1 MYAAARCQ
9 SAEHAVTRAYS
20 AMRACDCSTLRSHL
34 VTACNTHS
42 ATRRRC
48 AVYTSLLQAAPAH
61 ALRLLACVH
70 SASSLFLQHHFYT
83 ESQYIKYFPNRHR
96 HRTLSRFPVSPFFD
110 SEEGPPSSSLFYTT
124 QNCLVFSSKCRLSRA
139 SSECH
144 TFSVIEQQRDT
155 EKPSLNITVMH

>member
-1 MYAAARCQ
+1 
-9 SAEHAVTRAYS
+9 
-20 AMRACDCSTLRSHL
+20 MRARDCSTLRSHTSSQPAIRTL
-34 VTACNTHS
+34 QQDG
-42 ATRRRC
+42 RC

-144 TFSVIEQQRDT
+144 TFSLIEQQRGT
-155 EKPSLNITVMH
+155 SSCVCSKLSVTRVSIWQKITVEATVKGYR